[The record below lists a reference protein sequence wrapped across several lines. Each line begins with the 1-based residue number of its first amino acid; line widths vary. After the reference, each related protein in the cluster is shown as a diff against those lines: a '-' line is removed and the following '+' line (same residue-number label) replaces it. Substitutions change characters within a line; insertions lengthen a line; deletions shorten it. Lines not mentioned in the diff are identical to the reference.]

1 MKNLL
6 AVFLHATSHP
16 NDKIKPSYYKHTHT
30 FSSMFPLHF
39 VPVTFFLSYH
49 ITCYI
54 QHFFFVFF
62 PLFCV
67 SFYHQNPSQNGME
80 VEYCLIS
87 FSSHLSLSF
96 FPAMLLNLSLFLF
109 TFYLFFLSGYISYH
123 ICHFIFLNLLF
134 RAFPP
139 PPCHY
144 TPKRGIGL

>member
-109 TFYLFFLSGYISYH
+109 TFYLFFLSGYFVSFSLKLRYERSYRSFDEFFQSH
-123 ICHFIFLNLLF
+123 DRKVQSKI
-134 RAFPP
+134 
-139 PPCHY
+139 
-144 TPKRGIGL
+144 